1 MGKSRFIGMRAQN
14 VDSFAQLLQPAPDLI
29 WYMALRLGKLG
40 KHGAPLP
47 QCFSSI
53 LQFYNS
59 T

>member
-1 MGKSRFIGMRAQN
+1 MRAQN